1 MGYNHSFMS
10 YFQLGIGSTMVSN
23 YIYLEVQVVII
34 YPCVNLKSFM
44 ILQGITEAI
53 ACISDN

>member
-1 MGYNHSFMS
+1 MS

-44 ILQGITEAI
+44 ILQTWSAPDEARPMVVQYYT
-53 ACISDN
+53 